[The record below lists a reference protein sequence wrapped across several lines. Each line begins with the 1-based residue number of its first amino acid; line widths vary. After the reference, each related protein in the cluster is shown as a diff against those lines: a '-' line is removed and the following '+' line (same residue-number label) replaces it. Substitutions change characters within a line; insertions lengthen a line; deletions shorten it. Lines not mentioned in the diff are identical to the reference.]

1 MALTKLNARSATAL
15 DATILTGNLPA
26 LNGSSLTNISAGK
39 VGQVVSAHRSTVNSF
54 SSSSTSSFADLGI
67 SLDIT
72 PSATSSKI
80 LIMSLVNITQS
91 TSSTIHV
98 QLLRDSTVINISTDK
113 KSSQVEDMNNIRFQS
128 ATPYGNALYHA
139 PQHFLDSPNTT
150 SQITYKLRGT
160 LGASYSGTYWVN
172 RSNDD
177 NDADYSSRNPS
188 NLTALEI
195 LA

>member
-1 MALTKLNARSATAL
+1 MALTKLNARSASAL

-26 LNGSSLTNISAGK
+26 INGSALTNLSAGK
-39 VGQVVSAHRSTVNSF
+39 IGQVVSTHRSTVNSF
-54 SSSSTSSFADLGI
+54 SSSSTNSFADLGI

-80 LIMSLVNITQS
+80 LIMSLVNISQS
-91 TSSTIHV
+91 TSSTMHV

-113 KSSQVEDMNNIRFQS
+113 KSSQLEDMNNIRFQA

-160 LGASYSGTYWVN
+160 LGASYSGTYWIN

-177 NDADYSSRNPS
+177 NDADYSARNPS

>member
-26 LNGSSLTNISAGK
+26 LNGSSLTNLVAGK

-98 QLLRDSTVINISTDK
+98 QLLRDSTTLGQFISIGGETEETTRNDFG
-113 KSSQVEDMNNIRFQS
+113 SSCFF
-128 ATPYGNALYHA
+128 Y
-139 PQHFLDSPNTT
+139 LDSPSTT
-150 SQITYKLRGT
+150 SEIVYYVQLATRVAGQAVYVGN
-160 LGASYSGTYWVN
+160 Y
-172 RSNDD
+172 
-177 NDADYSSRNPS
+177 YSSGNKGGATM
-188 NLTALEI
+188 TAFEI
-195 LA
+195 AG